1 MLHTIDV
8 YEALT
13 SSRVYRNSFTQDE
26 ALTIMKDEKGYDKN
40 VLEFLKD
47 IKI

>member
-13 SSRVYRNSFTQDE
+13 SSRIYRNSFSQKE
-26 ALTIMKDEKGYDKN
+26 AINIMEKEANYDN
-40 VLEFLKD
+40 QVMDFLQN
-47 IKI
+47 IRI